1 VTWPADLAELATRA
15 RIDDAGEESWWSSD
29 GLRSEFAV
37 EDADFIAACSPERI
51 RALCELA
58 ETALAHQ
65 YGDATVYDLRERLDA
80 IEALE
85 KEEAC

>member
-1 VTWPADLAELATRA
+1 MTWTADLAELAEKAISA
-15 RIDDAGEESWWSSD
+15 RGSWES
-29 GLRSEFAV
+29 A
-37 EDADFIAACSPERI
+37 DADWDLSEAVDALSPERI

-85 KEEAC
+85 KEEA